1 MGHIIGYNFGISSYV
16 VHRAAVAS
24 FFHTATPPSA
34 PTYRCI
40 SLYNNISFLLYIYIY
55 NNIHIQNC
63 KYYYHYIL
71 YRIMYISYIYIYTT
85 MPLGMST

>member
-1 MGHIIGYNFGISSYV
+1 MMGYIIGYNFRISSYV

-40 SLYNNISFLLYIYIY
+40 SLYNNINISFIIYIYI
-55 NNIHIQNC
+55 
-63 KYYYHYIL
+63 
-71 YRIMYISYIYIYTT
+71 
-85 MPLGMST
+85 